1 MGGGGWAR
9 RDAAVIGMIAAGGMI
24 GAAARHAVALALPT
38 RDGFPWGTLLV
49 NVSGCLLIGVL
60 MVVILEAT
68 APHPLARPF
77 LGVGVLGGYTTF
89 STYAVEVHA
98 LLLDHRVGTA
108 VAYLLGT
115 VLAALVAVQL
125 GVVSARALV
134 APRRRMD
141 PSGTPGGNG

>member
-1 MGGGGWAR
+1 MRSWAS
-9 RDAAVIGMIAAGGMI
+9 RDAAAIGMVAAGGMI
-24 GAAARHAVALALPT
+24 GAAARHGVSLALPT

-49 NVSGCLLIGVL
+49 NASGCLLIGVL

-89 STYAVEVHA
+89 SAYAVEVHA
-98 LLLDHRVGTA
+98 LLLDHRAALAAT
-108 VAYLLGT
+108 YLLGT

-125 GVVSARALV
+125 GVFSARALV
-134 APRRRMD
+134 TPRRRID
-141 PSGTPGGNG
+141 STESPGGIG